1 MGGMLAQFSERTETG
16 TKKPSSITPVVGY
29 VQDLCYF
36 QQQGVHNEQF
46 KAVRKTA
53 AINTST
59 VRFAMWKG
67 LYFNSSISD
76 KLG

>member
-1 MGGMLAQFSERTETG
+1 MKTDGGNASLIFRENRDG
-16 TKKPSSITPVVGY
+16 ISITPVVGH

-36 QQQGVHNEQF
+36 QQQGVYNEQF

-67 LYFNSSISD
+67 LHFNSSISD